1 MLTYADIP
9 DERGAQVGMTTH
21 PSKVF
26 ENRDATEITYCQEDD
41 LFLRINSYRSSIFL
55 ALLVQKYKY

>member
-1 MLTYADIP
+1 
-9 DERGAQVGMTTH
+9 
-21 PSKVF
+21 VF

-41 LFLRINSYRSSIFL
+41 LFLRINSYRYSIIL